1 MLSIVVVRPGRCD
14 DFSTICFGTGK
25 RRGGGWRPKLRGVGS
40 DAMHS
45 LSSRVSVGWEETKH
59 WQYISRRL
67 FNNNNNHNNNTSGK
81 HV

>member
-1 MLSIVVVRPGRCD
+1 MIFPPSVLVLE
-14 DFSTICFGTGK
+14 
-25 RRGGGWRPKLRGVGS
+25 RGEVDGWRPMLRGVGS